1 MNSIALHKIAHEAGM
16 AAGYAIQPKAMVV
29 SGMGQEWVV
38 SEGPCGFAWIIVS
51 GNTKFGRDLTKEGIG
66 SKGYPSGVH
75 IRVHAFNQSWERKVA
90 YAKAYAQV
98 LNENGVKA
106 SWGERLD

>member
-1 MNSIALHKIAHEAGM
+1 MDSITLHKIADAAGMEAGH
-16 AAGYAIQPKAMVV
+16 AIQPKAMVV

-38 SEGPCGFAWIIVS
+38 SEGPCGFAWITVS
-51 GNTKFGRDLTKEGIG
+51 GNTKFARDLAKRGLCQ
-66 SKGYPSGVH
+66 KGYPSGMN
-75 IRVHAFNQSWERKVA
+75 IRVHAFNQSWQRKCA

-98 LNENGVKA
+98 LNENGVAA

>member
-16 AAGYAIQPKAMVV
+16 EAGLRIQPKAMVV
-29 SGMGQEWVV
+29 SGMGQEWIVP
-38 SEGPCGFAWIIVS
+38 EGPCGFAWIIVS
-51 GNTKFGRDLTKEGIG
+51 GNTKLARDLTKEGIG